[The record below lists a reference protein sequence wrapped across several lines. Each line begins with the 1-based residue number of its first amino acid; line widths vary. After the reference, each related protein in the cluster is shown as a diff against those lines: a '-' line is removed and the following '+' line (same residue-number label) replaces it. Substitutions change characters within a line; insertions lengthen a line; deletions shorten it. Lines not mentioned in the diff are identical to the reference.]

1 MQAALKVAGY
11 CLMIMFVSCGVG
23 AQSFSASPEEA
34 LGIAKRTGVE
44 APFNRIGT
52 AAPMLNPINSKQ

>member
-23 AQSFSASPEEA
+23 AQSFNASPEEA

-52 AAPMLNPINSKQ
+52 TTPMLNPINSKQ